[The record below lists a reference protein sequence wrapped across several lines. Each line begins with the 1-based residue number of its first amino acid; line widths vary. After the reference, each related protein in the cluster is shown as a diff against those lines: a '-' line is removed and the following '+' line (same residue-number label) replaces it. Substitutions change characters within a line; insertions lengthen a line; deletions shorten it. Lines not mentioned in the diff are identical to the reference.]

1 MYEQYQKWN
10 ITEDTDQVSVKLA
23 LAIPEQESTETPA
36 STVSIADA
44 AETNDWSVRL
54 IAKPTVDV
62 TAECSVTL
70 TFEFG
75 IDLIQLQSNAGID
88 CVVAITKVRFGSI
101 QKYPNKTYPSGQLR
115 NRDRIRHLKRRVET
129 KRKAREEQRQ

>member
-36 STVSIADA
+36 STVHIADA
-44 AETNDWSVRL
+44 AETTDWSVRL

-62 TAECSVTL
+62 TAEHSVTL
-70 TFEFG
+70 TFEFD

-88 CVVAITKVRFGSI
+88 CAVTITKVRSGSI
-101 QKYPNKTYPSGQLR
+101 QKHPNKTYPSGQLR
-115 NRDRIRHLKRRVET
+115 NRDRIRHLKRRVEIQ
-129 KRKAREEQRQ
+129 RKARKQ